1 MANSVNPLKV
11 TLCQWSLTLDLPW
24 PPRGLSPNARPAHWA
39 VLARAKKGYRARCR
53 AIALAAGCGGVLGAP
68 AERLAVHLIFVPPN
82 RRSRDWDNLL
92 ASMKAGL
99 DGVADAL
106 GVDDGRWRLSMEVVG
121 EPLKGGV
128 VRLEL
133 RA

>member
-1 MANSVNPLKV
+1 MGE
-11 TLCQWSLTLDLPW
+11 WSLTLDLPW
-24 PPRGLSPNARPAHWA
+24 PPRALSPNARPAHWA
-39 VLARAKKGYRARCR
+39 VLARAKKAYRARCR
-53 AIALAAGCGGVLGAP
+53 AIALAAGAGQFPLSEG
-68 AERLAVHLIFVPPN
+68 RLAVHLVFVPPS
-82 RRSRDWDNLL
+82 RRARDWDNLL

-121 EPLKGGV
+121 EPLKGGL

-133 RA
+133 GA